1 MLQCTYVMYLD
12 FSWSILTCICFTLI
26 LIQCSRF
33 LLTLSF
39 IVFITIVPILTLC
52 FLKKCSFW
60 IYLTGSS
67 GFRVSWGCFEHQ
79 VFKFGNITIKLL
91 FCLYFVFFFFRIK
104 RGKDNCHWY
113 KQEPN
118 VWNWY
123 CVFIS
128 WISITNLVIPFPIY
142 IQDRKT
148 DVDLDKVSFFFYSLS
163 QSVLFSNSKVYFV

>member
-12 FSWSILTCICFTLI
+12 LSWSILTCMRFTLI

-91 FCLYFVFFFFRIK
+91 FCLYFVFFLGLNVAKTTATDINRSQMFGIDTVFSS
-104 RGKDNCHWY
+104 RGY
-113 KQEPN
+113 Q
-118 VWNWY
+118 
-123 CVFIS
+123 
-128 WISITNLVIPFPIY
+128 
-142 IQDRKT
+142 
-148 DVDLDKVSFFFYSLS
+148 
-163 QSVLFSNSKVYFV
+163 